1 MMNNSTINPSIGIF
15 WYDAKAH
22 ALFGVHKEELPSS
35 RIEAAARD
43 MMPFIVYPELNKE
56 VWEREHFPGD
66 YDRTPRGRVSWI
78 INKFVVL
85 VGSWARPIQ
94 QELAALLMQE
104 FSLPSLDLVFDEH
117 WDIES

>member
-1 MMNNSTINPSIGIF
+1 MMNNSTINPSVGIF
-15 WYDAKAH
+15 WYDSKSH
-22 ALFGVHKEELPSS
+22 ALFGVRKEELSPS
-35 RIEAAARD
+35 RRETAMRE
-43 MMPFIVYPELNKE
+43 MMPFIVYPERNRE

-85 VGSWARPIQ
+85 VGNWARPIQ
-94 QELAALLMQE
+94 QELTALLKQE
-104 FSLPSLDLVFDEH
+104 FSLPSLDLVIDEH

>member
-1 MMNNSTINPSIGIF
+1 MNNGAINPSIGIF
-15 WYDAKAH
+15 WYDTEAH
-22 ALFGVHKEELPSS
+22 TLFGVHKEELSPSC
-35 RIEAAARD
+35 RETAMRE
-43 MMPFIVYPELNKE
+43 MMPFIVYPEQNRE

-85 VGSWARPIQ
+85 VGSWAIPIQ
-94 QELAALLMQE
+94 EELTALLKQE

-117 WDIES
+117 WDIET